1 MNVIAFVINEM
12 KQIQGDII
20 LSKAMVAQYDDMI
33 EEAFQKGDILQE
45 LIAIK
50 DGAEAKEKFSLK
62 LQYLEGKID
71 AYITLLKQLGIDF
84 SEL

>member
-71 AYITLLKQLGIDF
+71 AYITLLKKLGIDF

>member
-12 KQIQGDII
+12 KQIQGDIL

-71 AYITLLKQLGIDF
+71 AYITLLKKLGIDF